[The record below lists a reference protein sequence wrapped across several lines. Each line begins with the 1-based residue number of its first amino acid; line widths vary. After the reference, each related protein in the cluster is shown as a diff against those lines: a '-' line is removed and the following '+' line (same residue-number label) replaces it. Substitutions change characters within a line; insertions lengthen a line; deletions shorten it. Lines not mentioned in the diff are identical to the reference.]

1 VVKCLLHSKY
11 GITVMCAM
19 VGFRLS
25 YIFDFVPRHRI
36 NLLFSSTLARMPSFS
51 VTSSCDIVKEGSVAT
66 LHSTNGNQVVS
77 YGVGGDGE
85 A

>member
-1 VVKCLLHSKY
+1 
-11 GITVMCAM
+11 MCAM

-36 NLLFSSTLARMPSFS
+36 DLLFSSTLARMPSFS
-51 VTSSCDIVKEGSVAT
+51 ATSSCDIGKRGDTTFLSP
-66 LHSTNGNQVVS
+66 TNGTQVVS
-77 YGVGGDGE
+77 YRVVV